1 MERENSLHSYT
12 IRDLAHSEGGV
23 CPTLAFAY
31 DHSLENLNTLF
42 ISFSNPHMDLN
53 SIARLE

>member
-23 CPTLAFAY
+23 CSALAFAY
-31 DHSLENLNTLF
+31 DHSLEDLNAFF

-53 SIARLE
+53 GIARLE